1 MKTSFLNFSLFV
13 FVTAI
18 LVSCTNSD
26 DALVKE
32 KRIKDSL
39 QVIEKANAQLS
50 KISNDTGIVGVFN
63 IPEMLTICK
72 LDSAPMRDVAFL
84 VAKNYS
90 LLEQEVNAIGAK
102 IDGMPGMITYNN
114 DTTNFIFECILPIK
128 EVPAKQPK
136 KCQII
141 VLEATPMLIYNF
153 YGPYNQLFFAY
164 DKIRKYIDANK
175 LSQNGPMREFYLSD
189 PTIEKDPAKWQTRIM
204 VPVINSK

>member
-1 MKTSFLNFSLFV
+1 MKTSFFNFSLFV
-13 FVTAI
+13 FVIAV
-18 LVSCTNSD
+18 LVSCTNSE
-26 DALVKE
+26 DALAKE

-39 QVIEKANAQLS
+39 QGIENANAQLS
-50 KISNDTGIVGVFN
+50 KISKDTGIVGVFN

-90 LLEQEVNAIGAK
+90 LLEEEMNAIGAK
-102 IDGMPGMITYNN
+102 VDGMPGMITYNN
-114 DTTNFIFECILPIK
+114 DTTNFIFECVLPIK
-128 EVPAKQPK
+128 EVPVKQPK
-136 KCQII
+136 KCQVI

-153 YGPYNQLFFAY
+153 YGAYNQLFFAY

-175 LSQNGPMREFYLSD
+175 LTQNGPMREFYLSD